1 MDVDEESFASKR
13 AEILKEIEI
22 LDHKFNQQK
31 PARSKHQSR
40 FSKTTSNKCI
50 QTGKQILDA
59 PIKSLSDFLTALE
72 WFDMAYRISK
82 EKGRIR
88 NMCLARQGLGK
99 TYRLL
104 AEFKLKE
111 YILFHGQQ

>member
-22 LDHKFNQQK
+22 LDHKFNEQK
-31 PARSKHQSR
+31 PPRSKRQSR

-59 PIKSLSDFLTALE
+59 PIKSLSDF
-72 WFDMAYRISK
+72 
-82 EKGRIR
+82 
-88 NMCLARQGLGK
+88 
-99 TYRLL
+99 
-104 AEFKLKE
+104 
-111 YILFHGQQ
+111 